1 MTSLSLK
8 YLAWAEEER
17 VCGISWVG
25 GKTGWQVNL
34 NCPQIFEQL
43 EVLNKLWRWKN
54 RLIASS
60 NLRTLHSKRWRVL
73 QIGRSRSILLSITAP
88 RVAEQVSWFSDRPQG
103 GILNRGA
110 GSVVLGGKTGLDFGR
125 EIDACMGEGAL
136 ERNLM

>member
-8 YLAWAEEER
+8 YPAWAEEER
-17 VCGISWVG
+17 LCGISWVG
-25 GKTGWQVNL
+25 VKTGWQVNS

-54 RLIASS
+54 RLIVSWI
-60 NLRTLHSKRWRVL
+60 LHTLHSKRWRVL
-73 QIGRSRSILLSITAP
+73 QIGRSRSILLLVTAP
-88 RVAEQVSWFSDRPQG
+88 QVSWFSDRPQG
-103 GILNRGA
+103 GILDRGG
-110 GSVVLGGKTGLDFGR
+110 GSVVLGGKTGLGFGQ